1 MTDKI
6 ANQARIVQS
15 SDVMRSNLDKLNGQ
29 KSANVTPDGKTAPAE
44 KPSSGA
50 DSVSLS
56 NLEQKVKEQASF
68 DRAKVESIKEAI
80 RGGNYPLDPRRI
92 AENFVSLE
100 RMIKG

>member
-6 ANQARIVQS
+6 ANQARILQS
-15 SDVMRSNLDKLNGQ
+15 SDVMRSNLDKVNGQ
-29 KSANVTPDGKTAPAE
+29 KSANVAPEDKTAPAG
-44 KPSSGA
+44 KARSGA

-56 NLEQKVKEQASF
+56 NLEQKVKEQSSF
-68 DRAKVESIKEAI
+68 DRVKVESIKEAI

-100 RMIKG
+100 RMIEG